1 MREIPLLDYYREMG
15 AEIGEFAGWISP
27 LWFTSNREEHLKV
40 RSDVGLFDITHMTRI
55 RITGGDSEKL
65 LQKILTKRVEKIKPG
80 RMKYCLICRDD
91 GGIMDDVTV
100 FRHPREVKEFIMVSN
115 AITHDKIIE
124 WLESNSENM
133 DVRIEDLTFK
143 TSFFAV
149 QGPRSSQLI
158 SKLVEVDVSGMKWFS
173 GFELKLNGLK
183 AILTRSGYTGENGYE
198 LMIWSWNEAILRKIW
213 ERMVGFGA
221 TPCGLAT
228 RDSLRIEAGYPLY
241 GQDMDESV
249 TPVEARLMHAVDLSK
264 PDFIGREAIE
274 ERMEHG
280 AERLLV
286 GVLMR
291 ERGIPRRG
299 YRMFHGDEVVGEL
312 TSGILSYSLEV
323 GVGLGYI
330 KSRLAREGEEIIVE
344 IHGKRRLSEVKLTPF
359 IPWRIK

>member
-40 RSDVGLFDITHMTRI
+40 RSDVGLFDITHMTRM
-55 RITGGDSEKL
+55 RIAGGDSEKL
-65 LQKILTKRVEKIKPG
+65 LQKILTKRVEKIRPG

-100 FRHPREVKEFIMVSN
+100 FRHPGEAKEFIMVSN
-115 AITHDKIIE
+115 AITHDKIVN
-124 WLESNSENM
+124 WLESNSRGM
-133 DVRIEDLTFK
+133 DVEVEDLTFK
-143 TSFFAV
+143 TSFLAV

-158 SKLVEVDVSGMKWFS
+158 SKLIEADVSGMKWFS

-183 AILTRSGYTGENGYE
+183 TILTRSGYTGEDGYE
-198 LMIWSWNEAILRKIW
+198 LMIWSWDENSLRRIW
-213 ERMVGFGA
+213 EEIVDLGA

-264 PDFIGREAIE
+264 PGFIGREAIE
-274 ERMEHG
+274 GRMRRG

-286 GVLMR
+286 GVLMK
-291 ERGIPRRG
+291 ERGVPRRG
-299 YRMFHGDEVVGEL
+299 YRLFHGDEVVGEL
-312 TSGILSYSLEV
+312 TSGVLSYSLGV
-323 GVGLGYI
+323 GVGLGYV
-330 KSRLAREGEEIIVE
+330 KSGLAREGEEILVE
-344 IHGKRRLSEVKLTPF
+344 IHGRRRISEVKLTPF